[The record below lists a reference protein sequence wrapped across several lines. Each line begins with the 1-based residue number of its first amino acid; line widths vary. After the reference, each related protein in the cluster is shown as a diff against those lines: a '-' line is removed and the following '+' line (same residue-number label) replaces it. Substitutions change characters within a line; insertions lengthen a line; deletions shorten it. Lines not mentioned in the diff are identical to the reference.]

1 MTALDNIND
10 KLGKDKVRL
19 AVQGNNSRQ
28 WKMKQEK
35 LSPCYSTR
43 IEDALKVYL

>member
-10 KLGKDKVRL
+10 KFGKDKVHL
-19 AVQGNNSRQ
+19 AIQGYGRR
-28 WKMKQEK
+28 WKMKQEQ